1 MGGAVSTVV
10 QKYGGTSVAD
20 AARISNVAR
29 RIVETFDDG
38 RRVCAVV
45 SACGDTTDDLT
56 RLALEVSP
64 HPQRREMDM
73 LLSAGER
80 ISCALVAMAV
90 ERLGRPAVSFTG
102 AQAGILTDEKHG
114 KAQILEVRA
123 HRVQDAL
130 ERGQIALVA
139 GFQGVSTGNQVT
151 TLGRGGS
158 DTSAVAL
165 AHALGAE
172 VCEIYTDVDG
182 VYTANPSVV
191 AGARRLPE
199 VTFDEMIELTAAGA
213 EVLAM
218 RSVVFAQR
226 HQIPLR
232 VCSSFS
238 RAEGTLVSD
247 GGLVAAERICG
258 VAYTTDE
265 VVMTITGDAD
275 RDKLGRACDALM
287 AAGVPLRH
295 IAEEADALSLILT
308 REEVHEA
315 EEVLSALK
323 TSMPL
328 SFALDLDSAR
338 VTVVGR
344 AGHGHGGVVETV
356 TRVLEHMEVPT
367 RLVDARRSCLSC
379 LVPRTRVEDV
389 VCTLHEALGLGAS
402 ASRPASQQD
411 GGGLK
416 C

>member
-1 MGGAVSTVV
+1 VSIVV

-38 RRVCAVV
+38 QRVCAVV

-56 RLALEVSP
+56 RLALEISP
-64 HPQRREMDM
+64 HPPSREMDM

-114 KAQILEVRA
+114 KAEILEVRA

-191 AGARRLPE
+191 AGAHRIAA
-199 VTFDEMIELTAAGA
+199 VTFDEMLELTAAGA
-213 EVLAM
+213 QVLA
-218 RSVVFAQR
+218 RRAVVCAQR

-232 VCSSFS
+232 VCSSFTS
-238 RAEGTLVSD
+238 AEGTLVSD
-247 GGLVAAERICG
+247 GGLVAADRICG

-265 VVMTITGDAD
+265 AVMTINGGAD
-275 RDKLGRACDALM
+275 RDTLGRACDALT

-323 TSMPL
+323 TSMLL
-328 SFALDLDSAR
+328 SFALDLESAR
-338 VTVVGR
+338 VTVVGGAVRTDEKVLR
-344 AGHGHGGVVETV
+344 AVCE
-356 TRVLEHMEVPT
+356 VLERNELPA
-367 RLVDARRSCLSC
+367 RWVDASRSCLSC

-402 ASRPASQQD
+402 ASRPPSQQD